1 VERYL
6 DYPCIRAGAHLP
18 SSISYSRS
26 LYGLYPVSVGGF
38 VAGVSS
44 AEGFLR
50 ATPPIACRS
59 ELSRIQF
66 LLFFSSEDNID
77 FWSKL
82 LPLSI
87 AGVTVERSLEWFS
100 SYWTLQEEKRF
111 LGDIL
116 QDVAL

>member
-1 VERYL
+1 M
-6 DYPCIRAGAHLP
+6 
-18 SSISYSRS
+18 
-26 LYGLYPVSVGGF
+26 YPVSVGGF

-77 FWSKL
+77 F
-82 LPLSI
+82 
-87 AGVTVERSLEWFS
+87 
-100 SYWTLQEEKRF
+100 
-111 LGDIL
+111 
-116 QDVAL
+116 